1 MARRNPNS
9 SNGIPANTVR
19 LFGREY
25 PVIERLRIHGRIYL
39 LLERVSIGHRER
51 YLGFDP
57 ARGPRGGAVCV
68 TMLPR
73 SEASTR
79 QHIKVLQ
86 RNSESNAALPDIYD
100 FDVQNDKV
108 VFVTRWIRGVTLS
121 RFLADISE
129 RRQKRISSILAFQR
143 IHGLAHGISRWH
155 QRGQWNH
162 GDIKPENII
171 VSTDPG
177 RFILIDFGSA
187 WVDQSAA
194 FRELGDGVSP
204 FYAAPEQLTPGRPV
218 NFRVDHFSLTAVLYQ
233 LLTLQLPFEGL
244 GGRAGVGM
252 KSEADSPKPVP
263 PSELAEDR
271 DKIPRVVWKGID
283 RVVAR
288 GLALDPDHRYPTPQ
302 AWLDDLDEVALD
314 IKRPPSE
321 SNRLITGVLDWLTGR
336 HSSEGD

>member
-9 SNGIPANTVR
+9 SNDTPANTVR
-19 LFGREY
+19 LFGRDY
-25 PVIERLRIHGRIYL
+25 PVIERLRIHGRVYL

-57 ARGPRGGAVCV
+57 TRGPRGGAVCV

-121 RFLADISE
+121 RFLADITE
-129 RRQKRISSILAFQR
+129 GRQKRISSIMAFQR

-187 WVDQSAA
+187 WLAQSAA
-194 FRELGDGVSP
+194 FRQLGDGVSP
-204 FYAAPEQLTPGRPV
+204 FYAAPEQLTPGVPV
-218 NFRVDHFSLTAVLYQ
+218 NFRVDQFSLTAVLYQ

-244 GGRAGVGM
+244 GGRAGVGLRS
-252 KSEADSPKPVP
+252 KADGPMLVP
-263 PSELAEDR
+263 ASELAEDR
-271 DKIPRVVWKGID
+271 EKIPRTVWKAID
-283 RVVAR
+283 RVVSR
-288 GLALDPDHRYPTPQ
+288 GLAFNPDDRYPTPQ

-321 SNRLITGVLDWLTGR
+321 SNRLITGVLDWFTGR
-336 HSSEGD
+336 QSSDNS